1 MHPPSEETRRF
12 VESLPASYRDE
23 YRVEAMEAHAR
34 LAASRSGQLA
44 VGVFERRGDLTGVCI
59 VTDDRPGLLALISE
73 AVVICELDV
82 VNAEAFTRSVD
93 GRLEA
98 VDLFWLRRLERA
110 RSLPVE
116 DKHVRDLEQTLLA
129 LLRNDDSV
137 RQRGPGAAAAMP
149 APDSSVRSRVR
160 FIEDEVGALSTLEI
174 ETEDRSGLL
183 LSVSRA
189 LFEQRVQVLRCEVRT
204 ESTRRVVDR
213 FRIAEQNG
221 AAVGPGR
228 RLEIQVAV
236 LSAIEPAKRLASST
250 PPAPEA

>member
-1 MHPPSEETRRF
+1 MHTVSEETRHF

-23 YRVEAMEAHAR
+23 YRVEVMEAHAR
-34 LAASRSGQLA
+34 LAASRTGLLA

-59 VTDDRPGLLALISE
+59 ITDDRSGLLALISE
-73 AVVICELDV
+73 AVVLCELDV
-82 VNAEAFTRSVD
+82 VNAEAFTRRVD
-93 GRLEA
+93 GKLEA
-98 VDLFWLRRLERA
+98 VDLFWLRRLSRD

-116 DKHVRDLEQTLLA
+116 DEHVAELERTLLA

-137 RQRGPGAAAAMP
+137 RRHSAAAP
-149 APDSSVRSRVR
+149 APMPTLDSSVRSRVR
-160 FIEDEVGALSTLEI
+160 FIEDEEGALSTLEI

-213 FRIAEQNG
+213 FRIAEQDG
-221 AAVGPGR
+221 TAVGPGR

-236 LSAIEPAKRLASST
+236 LSAIEPAKRLASSA